1 MLLKIDNYLLGINNK
16 LLFVI
21 ALFCIAIL
29 ITLPLNLFLEFFNY
43 KLESPHLKEENS
55 LLQFFTIVIF
65 VPILETLIF
74 QLGIIKLVLYF
85 IGNKKVA
92 AFISASLFA
101 LSHPYGVFYIL
112 YTFIIGL
119 YFVYIYFLSKRRNTN
134 PFLTISAVHAL
145 FNLTFYLI
153 NFYIIN

>member
-16 LLFVI
+16 LLFII
-21 ALFCIAIL
+21 ALFCFAIF

-74 QLGIIKLVLYF
+74 QVGIIKLVLYF
-85 IGNKKVA
+85 FENKKA
-92 AFISASLFA
+92 AIITSATLFA
-101 LSHPYGVFYIL
+101 LSHPYGPFYIL

-119 YFVYIYFLSKRRNTN
+119 YFVYIYFLSLRKNTS
-134 PFLTISAVHAL
+134 PFISIFIVHAL
-145 FNLTFYLI
+145 FNFTFYIL
-153 NFYIIN
+153 NYHIIS